1 MKRLGSVFGF
11 PLYAQP
17 TFLFL
22 IVLWVLPG
30 ARDLAGLQSG
40 LIYAT
45 VVTLSILV
53 HELGHAFAFRIFGEQ
68 NATIVLWGL
77 GGLTY
82 GRTPSRAWQSI
93 VVSLAGPFVGFC
105 VGLLSLWALFA
116 VGDRAAPG
124 IKDVLNQL
132 VFINIAWTIFNLL
145 PLHPMDGGQAFRTLL
160 VSWKGASGLRAS
172 ILVSAVT
179 AVGVGLLAWKTGQTF
194 IVILAVMMLLRNV
207 GELRGQ
213 GSGVPPNPQGP

>member
-1 MKRLGSVFGF
+1 MRRLGTVFGF
-11 PLYAQP
+11 PVYAQA

-22 IVLWVLPG
+22 IVLYVLPG
-30 ARDLAGLQSG
+30 ARSFAGLWDG
-40 LIYAT
+40 LIAAT

-82 GRTPSRAWQSI
+82 DRTPPRAWQSI
-93 VVSLAGPFVGFC
+93 VVSLAGPFVGFV
-105 VGLLSLWALFA
+105 VGIVSLYARIAL
-116 VGDRAAPG
+116 GDSVDPRVTS
-124 IKDVLNQL
+124 VLDRL

-160 VSWKGASGLRAS
+160 VSWKGAAGLKASLVVS
-172 ILVSAVT
+172 ILT
-179 AVGVGLLAWKTGQTF
+179 AVGIGLFAWKAGQTF
-194 IVILAVMMLLRNV
+194 IVILAAMMLLRNF

-213 GSGVPPNPQGP
+213 DSGVPPAPQA

>member
-1 MKRLGSVFGF
+1 MRRLGTVFGF
-11 PLYAQP
+11 PVYAQA

-22 IVLWVLPG
+22 IVLYVLPG
-30 ARDLAGLQSG
+30 ARSFAGLSEG
-40 LIYAT
+40 LIAAT

-53 HELGHAFAFRIFGEQ
+53 HELGHAFAFKIFGEQ

-93 VVSLAGPFVGFC
+93 VVSLAGPFVGFV
-105 VGLLSLWALFA
+105 VGLVSLYARIA
-116 VGDRAAPG
+116 IGDRVDPL
-124 IKDVLNQL
+124 ITNVLDRL

-160 VSWKGASGLRAS
+160 VSWKGETGLKVS
-172 ILVSAVT
+172 LYVSAAT
-179 AVGVGLLAWKTGQTF
+179 AVGIGLVAWRTGQTF
-194 IVILAVMMLLRNV
+194 IVILAAMMLLRNL

-213 GSGVPPNPQGP
+213 GSGVPPAPDR